1 MSAILNLEEISV
13 RRGDKTIL
21 GPLSWQVLEG
31 QRWVVLGPNGAGKTT
46 LLQICASLIHPTTGK
61 IEILGQ
67 QLGKVDV
74 FELRTRIGLTSSAL
88 VEQLPS
94 DELVIDA
101 VLTAAYAVLGRWQE
115 KYDLWDES
123 RAMALL
129 TALGVRELG
138 DRTFGTL
145 SEGEKKRV
153 QIARA
158 LMADPELL
166 LLDEP
171 ASSLDLGGREDLLK
185 RIEVFAKDP
194 LAPAT
199 VIVTHH
205 IEEIP
210 AGTSH
215 ALLLKDGE
223 VVASG
228 DVNQVIT
235 DENLTSAYGLPIYQE
250 DIFRALSIPPAHVKV
265 VIVGQDPYP
274 NPKYAMGMAFSVREN
289 TNPLPASLKNIFTEL
304 EDDLG
309 YKRTNGDLS
318 DWKDQGVLLLN
329 RSLTVAAHDS
339 NSHID
344 LNWSQITEPIIES
357 VARNGAIG
365 ILWGNQAAIAGKYF
379 PKENVLTSAH
389 PSPLSAYRGFFG
401 SKPFSKS
408 NLKLLEKGLSPIKW

>member
-1 MSAILNLEEISV
+1 MSAILEIENLSV
-13 RRGDKTIL
+13 RRGGKTIL
-21 GPLSWQVLEG
+21 GPLNWQVLEG

-46 LLQICASLIHPTTGK
+46 LLQVCSSLIHPTSGSIK
-61 IEILGQ
+61 ILGE

-88 VEQLPS
+88 VEQLPA
-94 DELVIDA
+94 DELVIDV
-101 VLTAAYAVLGRWQE
+101 VLTAAYAMLGRWQE

-138 DRTFGTL
+138 DRNFGSL

-210 AGTSH
+210 
-215 ALLLKDGE
+215 K
-223 VVASG
+223 G
-228 DVNQVIT
+228 DINTVIT
-235 DENLTSAYGLPIYQE
+235 DLNLSNAYGLPISVQSE
-250 DIFRALSIPPAHVKV
+250 GGRFFARA
-265 VIVGQDPYP
+265 
-274 NPKYAMGMAFSVREN
+274 R
-289 TNPLPASLKNIFTEL
+289 
-304 EDDLG
+304 
-309 YKRTNGDLS
+309 
-318 DWKDQGVLLLN
+318 
-329 RSLTVAAHDS
+329 
-339 NSHID
+339 
-344 LNWSQITEPIIES
+344 
-357 VARNGAIG
+357 
-365 ILWGNQAAIAGKYF
+365 
-379 PKENVLTSAH
+379 
-389 PSPLSAYRGFFG
+389 
-401 SKPFSKS
+401 
-408 NLKLLEKGLSPIKW
+408 

>member
-1 MSAILNLEEISV
+1 LAQINHISPSGEVSFFLMNAILEIDNVSV
-13 RRGDKTIL
+13 RRGDKNIL
-21 GPLSWQVLEG
+21 GPLNWQVLEG

-46 LLQICASLIHPTTGK
+46 LLQVCSSLIHPTIGN
-61 IEILGQ
+61 IRILGE

-94 DELVIDA
+94 DELVIDV
-101 VLTAAYAVLGRWQE
+101 VLTGAYAMLGRWQE

-138 DRTFGTL
+138 ERHFGSL
-145 SEGEKKRV
+145 SDGEKKRV

-185 RIEVFAKDP
+185 RIEIFAKDP

-210 AGTSH
+210 SGTTH
-215 ALLLKDGE
+215 ALLLKDGT
-223 VVASG
+223 VVAQG
-228 DVNQVIT
+228 MIDTVIT
-235 DENLTSAYGLPIYQE
+235 DENLSHAYGLPISVQSE
-250 DIFRALSIPPAHVKV
+250 GGRFFARA
-265 VIVGQDPYP
+265 
-274 NPKYAMGMAFSVREN
+274 R
-289 TNPLPASLKNIFTEL
+289 
-304 EDDLG
+304 
-309 YKRTNGDLS
+309 
-318 DWKDQGVLLLN
+318 
-329 RSLTVAAHDS
+329 
-339 NSHID
+339 
-344 LNWSQITEPIIES
+344 
-357 VARNGAIG
+357 
-365 ILWGNQAAIAGKYF
+365 
-379 PKENVLTSAH
+379 
-389 PSPLSAYRGFFG
+389 
-401 SKPFSKS
+401 
-408 NLKLLEKGLSPIKW
+408 

>member
-1 MSAILNLEEISV
+1 MEIENLSV
-13 RRGDKTIL
+13 RRGGKTIL
-21 GPLSWQVLEG
+21 GPLNWQVLEG

-46 LLQICASLIHPTTGK
+46 LLQVCSSLIHPTNGSIK
-61 IEILGQ
+61 ILGE

-88 VEQLPS
+88 VEQLPA
-94 DELVIDA
+94 DELVIDV
-101 VLTAAYAVLGRWQE
+101 VLTAAYAMLGRWQE

-138 DRTFGTL
+138 DRNFGSL

-210 AGTSH
+210 AGTTH
-215 ALLLKDGE
+215 ALLLKEGSE
-223 VVASG
+223 VAKG
-228 DVNQVIT
+228 DINTVIT
-235 DENLTSAYGLPIYQE
+235 DLNLSNAYGLPISVQSE
-250 DIFRALSIPPAHVKV
+250 GGRFFARA
-265 VIVGQDPYP
+265 
-274 NPKYAMGMAFSVREN
+274 R
-289 TNPLPASLKNIFTEL
+289 
-304 EDDLG
+304 
-309 YKRTNGDLS
+309 
-318 DWKDQGVLLLN
+318 
-329 RSLTVAAHDS
+329 
-339 NSHID
+339 
-344 LNWSQITEPIIES
+344 
-357 VARNGAIG
+357 
-365 ILWGNQAAIAGKYF
+365 
-379 PKENVLTSAH
+379 
-389 PSPLSAYRGFFG
+389 
-401 SKPFSKS
+401 
-408 NLKLLEKGLSPIKW
+408 

>member
-1 MSAILNLEEISV
+1 MSAILEIENLSV
-13 RRGDKTIL
+13 RRGGKTIL
-21 GPLSWQVLEG
+21 GPLNWQVLEG

-46 LLQICASLIHPTTGK
+46 LLQVCSSLIHPTSGSIK
-61 IEILGQ
+61 ILGE

-88 VEQLPS
+88 VEQLPA
-94 DELVIDA
+94 DELVIDV
-101 VLTAAYAVLGRWQE
+101 VLTAAYAMLGRWQE
-115 KYDLWDES
+115 KNDLWDES

-138 DRTFGTL
+138 DRNFGSL

-210 AGTSH
+210 AGTTH
-215 ALLLKDGE
+215 ALLLKE
-223 VVASG
+223 
-228 DVNQVIT
+228 
-235 DENLTSAYGLPIYQE
+235 
-250 DIFRALSIPPAHVKV
+250 
-265 VIVGQDPYP
+265 
-274 NPKYAMGMAFSVREN
+274 
-289 TNPLPASLKNIFTEL
+289 
-304 EDDLG
+304 
-309 YKRTNGDLS
+309 
-318 DWKDQGVLLLN
+318 
-329 RSLTVAAHDS
+329 
-339 NSHID
+339 
-344 LNWSQITEPIIES
+344 
-357 VARNGAIG
+357 
-365 ILWGNQAAIAGKYF
+365 
-379 PKENVLTSAH
+379 
-389 PSPLSAYRGFFG
+389 G
-401 SKPFSKS
+401 S
-408 NLKLLEKGLSPIKW
+408 

>member
-1 MSAILNLEEISV
+1 MNAILEIDNVSV
-13 RRGDKTIL
+13 RRGDKNIL
-21 GPLSWQVLEG
+21 GPLNWQVLEG

-46 LLQICASLIHPTTGK
+46 LLQVCSSLIHPTIGN
-61 IEILGQ
+61 IRILGE

-94 DELVIDA
+94 DELVIDV
-101 VLTAAYAVLGRWQE
+101 VLTAAYAMLGRWQE

-138 DRTFGTL
+138 ERHFGSL
-145 SEGEKKRV
+145 SDGEKKRV

-185 RIEVFAKDP
+185 RIEIFAKDP

-210 AGTSH
+210 SGTTH
-215 ALLLKDGE
+215 ALLLKDGT
-223 VVASG
+223 VVAQG
-228 DVNQVIT
+228 VIGTVIT
-235 DENLTSAYGLPIYQE
+235 DENLSHAYGLPISVQSE
-250 DIFRALSIPPAHVKV
+250 GGRFFARA
-265 VIVGQDPYP
+265 
-274 NPKYAMGMAFSVREN
+274 R
-289 TNPLPASLKNIFTEL
+289 
-304 EDDLG
+304 
-309 YKRTNGDLS
+309 
-318 DWKDQGVLLLN
+318 
-329 RSLTVAAHDS
+329 
-339 NSHID
+339 
-344 LNWSQITEPIIES
+344 
-357 VARNGAIG
+357 
-365 ILWGNQAAIAGKYF
+365 
-379 PKENVLTSAH
+379 
-389 PSPLSAYRGFFG
+389 
-401 SKPFSKS
+401 
-408 NLKLLEKGLSPIKW
+408 

>member
-1 MSAILNLEEISV
+1 LEIENLSV
-13 RRGDKTIL
+13 RRGGKTIL
-21 GPLSWQVLEG
+21 GPLNWQVLEG

-46 LLQICASLIHPTTGK
+46 LLQVCSSLIHPTSGSIK
-61 IEILGQ
+61 ILGE

-88 VEQLPS
+88 VEQLPA
-94 DELVIDA
+94 DELVIDV
-101 VLTAAYAVLGRWQE
+101 VLTAAYAMLGRWQE

-138 DRTFGTL
+138 DRNFGSL

-210 AGTSH
+210 AGTTH
-215 ALLLKDGE
+215 ALLLKEGSE
-223 VVASG
+223 VAKG
-228 DVNQVIT
+228 DINTVIT
-235 DENLTSAYGLPIYQE
+235 DLNLSNAYGLPISVQSE
-250 DIFRALSIPPAHVKV
+250 GGRFFARA
-265 VIVGQDPYP
+265 
-274 NPKYAMGMAFSVREN
+274 R
-289 TNPLPASLKNIFTEL
+289 
-304 EDDLG
+304 
-309 YKRTNGDLS
+309 
-318 DWKDQGVLLLN
+318 
-329 RSLTVAAHDS
+329 
-339 NSHID
+339 
-344 LNWSQITEPIIES
+344 
-357 VARNGAIG
+357 
-365 ILWGNQAAIAGKYF
+365 
-379 PKENVLTSAH
+379 
-389 PSPLSAYRGFFG
+389 
-401 SKPFSKS
+401 
-408 NLKLLEKGLSPIKW
+408 

>member
-1 MSAILNLEEISV
+1 MSAILEIENLSV
-13 RRGDKTIL
+13 RRGGKTIL
-21 GPLSWQVLEG
+21 GPLNWQVLEG

-46 LLQICASLIHPTTGK
+46 LLQVCSSLIHPTSGSIK
-61 IEILGQ
+61 ILGE

-88 VEQLPS
+88 VEQLPA
-94 DELVIDA
+94 DELVIDV
-101 VLTAAYAVLGRWQE
+101 VLTAAYAMLGRWQE

-138 DRTFGTL
+138 DRNFGSL

-171 ASSLDLGGREDLLK
+171 ASSLDLGGREDLRK

-210 AGTSH
+210 AGTTH
-215 ALLLKDGE
+215 ALLLKEGSE
-223 VVASG
+223 VAKG
-228 DVNQVIT
+228 DINTVIT
-235 DENLTSAYGLPIYQE
+235 DLNLSNAYGLPISVQSE
-250 DIFRALSIPPAHVKV
+250 GGRFFARA
-265 VIVGQDPYP
+265 
-274 NPKYAMGMAFSVREN
+274 R
-289 TNPLPASLKNIFTEL
+289 
-304 EDDLG
+304 
-309 YKRTNGDLS
+309 
-318 DWKDQGVLLLN
+318 
-329 RSLTVAAHDS
+329 
-339 NSHID
+339 
-344 LNWSQITEPIIES
+344 
-357 VARNGAIG
+357 
-365 ILWGNQAAIAGKYF
+365 
-379 PKENVLTSAH
+379 
-389 PSPLSAYRGFFG
+389 
-401 SKPFSKS
+401 
-408 NLKLLEKGLSPIKW
+408 